1 MECRSST
8 IDKEHTCEE
17 FTSESGTV
25 LTDTWTRLKPSGTV
39 VHFVSLPPDPTTGRP
54 EVTFTEVIN
63 DLSVT
68 LTLAEAKQ
76 EAIIDGDAMAAVVDS
91 DDLQFTPPP
100 PPPPHPPPP

>member
-54 EVTFTEVIN
+54 EVTFTEVLN
-63 DLSVT
+63 ALSVT
-68 LTLAEAKQ
+68 LTLQETKQ
-76 EAIIDGDAMAAVVDS
+76 EAIIDREAMAAVVDRA
-91 DDLQFTPPP
+91 DLQFP
-100 PPPPHPPPP
+100 PPPPHPPPPP